1 MTAGES
7 EVEEAR
13 ASGVDAKHSPART
26 LATIL
31 GAPLAAGALSA
42 GLALLLPGSRTWS
55 TAIAV
60 DAVTPLWVLLGCLLP
75 LARSGLR
82 AWLYC
87 GLLAL
92 PLLAALV
99 LRL

>member
-1 MTAGES
+1 MTASKPQSS
-7 EVEEAR
+7 EMDEAR
-13 ASGVDAKHSPART
+13 DASHSLART
-26 LATIL
+26 LATIF

-42 GLALLLPGSRTWS
+42 AIALLLPGSKAWS

-60 DAVTPLWVLLGCLLP
+60 DAVTPLWVTLACLLP

-82 AWLYC
+82 AWVYC

-92 PLLAALV
+92 PLLAALT
-99 LRL
+99 LKL